1 MIAHQDMVDL
11 YGRENVITL
20 TAQEVGRLGLADGDA
35 EVLTT
40 VGLPRLS
47 APFFT
52 TDVQGGPE
60 FLRAI
65 DVTTSDG
72 KKHRE
77 VILGGPTG
85 DPGMRF
91 SLSAY
96 ERFVMLVQLGGTKPR
111 GEVVNNNLPEFVEF
125 LYRIERYSQ
134 GAAADPA
141 VKEELLED
149 LRDAL
154 IAIDPFSFELAEN
167 WWAMALRR
175 LGGDGLVP

>member
-1 MIAHQDMVDL
+1 MITHQDMVDL
-11 YGRENVITL
+11 YGRDNVITL
-20 TAQEVGRLGLADGDA
+20 SGEEVGRLGLTAQDA

-40 VGLPRLS
+40 VGIPRLS

-52 TDVQGGPE
+52 TEVQGGPE
-60 FLRAI
+60 FLRVI
-65 DVTTSDG
+65 DVTTRDG

-77 VILGGPTG
+77 VIFGGPPG

-96 ERFVMLVQLGGTKPR
+96 ERFVMLVQFGGTKPR

-125 LYRIERYSQ
+125 LYRIERYDR
-134 GAAADPA
+134 AVAADPA

-154 IAIDPFSFELAEN
+154 IDIDPFSFELAEN

>member
-1 MIAHQDMVDL
+1 
-11 YGRENVITL
+11 
-20 TAQEVGRLGLADGDA
+20 
-35 EVLTT
+35 
-40 VGLPRLS
+40 
-47 APFFT
+47 
-52 TDVQGGPE
+52 
-60 FLRAI
+60 
-65 DVTTSDG
+65 
-72 KKHRE
+72 
-77 VILGGPTG
+77 
-85 DPGMRF
+85 
-91 SLSAY
+91 
-96 ERFVMLVQLGGTKPR
+96 MLVQLGGTKPR